1 MKKLLAITAAVL
13 TSAGVTLLAVWPNNS
28 TTSAHALTI
37 ERMIA
42 ASVEQW
48 PEPGFCVLMEAA
60 LPESDAAI
68 LSQRPWEICHRVGQP
83 ESDDPRAYF
92 ATRVEVECRKAARDM
107 CGLNTDAGGRTD
119 DEQRAAQKCSLAAQE
134 QCRAAASLVGV
145 APGWM
150 SEPYPWVAQ
159 PAVRQVN
166 RPGAIWRAHGCVCRA
181 TAGGACRYWPGR
193 GEDAGVT
200 VPPGMVVRAS
210 QAIIGAGCV
219 DTACVETQVRETA
232 CPDWRTKS
240 CSLAAECQPQ

>member
-1 MKKLLAITAAVL
+1 MKRLLAVTAAVL
-13 TSAGVTLLAVWPNNS
+13 TSAGVTLLAVWPDTS
-28 TTSAHALTI
+28 TTSAHALTV

-48 PEPGFCVLMEAA
+48 PEPGMCVLMEAA

-83 ESDDPRAYF
+83 ESDDPRAYY
-92 ATRVEVECRKAARDM
+92 ASRVEAECRNAARDM
-107 CGLNTDAGGRTD
+107 CGLDTDAGGRTQE
-119 DEQRAAQKCSLAAQE
+119 EQVAAQKCSLAAQE

-150 SEPYPWVAQ
+150 SEPYPWTGQA
-159 PAVRQVN
+159 AVRQVN

-181 TAGGACRYWPGR
+181 TAGGACRYWPGQ

-200 VPPGMVVRAS
+200 VPPGMVVRAAR
-210 QAIIGAGCV
+210 AIIGAGCV
-219 DTACVETQVRETA
+219 DTPCVETQVRETA
-232 CPDWRTKS
+232 CPDWRTKN
-240 CSLAAECQPQ
+240 CSLAAECQP

>member
-48 PEPGFCVLMEAA
+48 PEPGMCVLMEAA

-107 CGLNTDAGGRTD
+107 CGLNTDAG
-119 DEQRAAQKCSLAAQE
+119 
-134 QCRAAASLVGV
+134 
-145 APGWM
+145 
-150 SEPYPWVAQ
+150 
-159 PAVRQVN
+159 
-166 RPGAIWRAHGCVCRA
+166 
-181 TAGGACRYWPGR
+181 
-193 GEDAGVT
+193 VT

-219 DTACVETQVRETA
+219 DTPCVETQVRETA
-232 CPDWRTKS
+232 CADWRTRS
-240 CSLAAECQPQ
+240 CSLAAECQP